1 MTYIIWQDR
10 TDAKSAAER
19 GICREIF
26 RNLLDAGFAVAVWNG
41 EDYAQA
47 PTLSRDKLLAAL
59 AQTDGDDIEVY
70 SFDKQA
76 KTVESAGY
84 VTLVWGNDPCEL
96 IADYSTNLEEILAP
110 ALAKAE
116 ATESRKF

>member
-1 MTYIIWQDR
+1 MTYTIWQDR
-10 TDAKSAAER
+10 TDKKSAAER
-19 GICREIF
+19 GIAREIF
-26 RNLLDAGFAVAVWNG
+26 RNLLGAGYAVSVWNG

-47 PTLSRDKLLAAL
+47 PTLNRDKLLAAL

-70 SFDKQA
+70 EFDK
-76 KTVESAGY
+76 KTKRLIKIVGY
-84 VTLVWGNDPCEL
+84 VTLIWGNDPFEL

-116 ATESRKF
+116 ATEARF